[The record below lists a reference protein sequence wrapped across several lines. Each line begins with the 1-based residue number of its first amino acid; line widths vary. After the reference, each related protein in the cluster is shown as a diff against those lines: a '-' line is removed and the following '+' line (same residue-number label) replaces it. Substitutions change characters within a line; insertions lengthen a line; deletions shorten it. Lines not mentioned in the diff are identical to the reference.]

1 VIPEDILI
9 IKKLVRKNVLD
20 FQPYLPGKPIEEVK
34 RELGLTRVDKLA
46 SNENPLGPSPR
57 AVSAMKR
64 FLNKVNL
71 YPDGSGFYLKKV
83 LAKKLK
89 VKSENIILGS
99 GTDEIIEIIG
109 KTFLNP
115 IDEIVVSEH
124 AFIRYEMAAE
134 LMGCQVKKAPM
145 KNFTHDLEAM
155 KKAITRMT
163 KIVFIAN
170 PNNPTG
176 TYVTKE
182 EVEKFMKGLP
192 EDIMVVFDEAYREY
206 VTRKDYP
213 ETLPYVKQGRMVIVL
228 RTFSKIYGLAGLRIG
243 YGTGKSGL
251 IEFMERIRPP
261 FNTNS
266 LAQIAALASLSDETH
281 LKRSRRLVNDERK
294 YLEKNLEKMGIEFIP
309 SVANHIL
316 LKVGN
321 GQNVFERLLKKGI
334 IVRPMAE
341 YDLPEFIRVT
351 VGLPQQN
358 RRFINAL
365 KEVIDRCS

>member
-1 VIPEDILI
+1 MIE
-9 IKKLVRKNVLD
+9 KLVRKNILD
-20 FQPYLPGKPIEEVK
+20 FQPYLPGKPIEEVE
-34 RELGLTRVDKLA
+34 RELGLARVDKLA

-64 FLNKVNL
+64 YLNRVNL
-71 YPDGSGFYLKKV
+71 YPDGSGFYLKKA
-83 LAKKLK
+83 LARKLK

-115 IDEIVVSEH
+115 IDEIIVSEH
-124 AFIRYEMAAE
+124 AFIRYEMAGE
-134 LMGCQVKKAPM
+134 LMGCRIKRAPM
-145 KNFTHDLEAM
+145 RNFTHDLEAM
-155 KKAITRMT
+155 KKEITRKT

-182 EVEKFMKGLP
+182 EVGEFMKGLP
-192 EDIMVVFDEAYREY
+192 GNIIVVFDEAYREY

-213 ETLPYVKQGRMVIVL
+213 QTLSYVKQGRMAIVM

-243 YGTGKSGL
+243 YGVGKREL
-251 IEFMERIRPP
+251 IDFMERIRPP

-266 LAQIAALASLSDETH
+266 LAQIAALASLSDGAH
-281 LKRSRRLVNDERK
+281 IRRSCKLVEDGRR
-294 YLEKNLEKMGIEFIP
+294 YLEWNLEKMGIDFVP

-321 GQNVFERLLKKGI
+321 GEDVFRKLLKKGV
-334 IVRPMAE
+334 IVRPMLE
-341 YDLPEFIRVT
+341 YDLPEFIRVSI
-351 VGLPQQN
+351 GLPRQN
-358 RRFINAL
+358 RRFITAL
-365 KEVIDRCS
+365 REVMDKCS

>member
-1 VIPEDILI
+1 MIE
-9 IKKLVRKNVLD
+9 KLVRKNVLD

-34 RELGLTRVDKLA
+34 RELGLARVDKLA

-57 AVSAMKR
+57 AVSAMKK
-64 FLNKVNL
+64 FLNRVNL

-83 LAKKLK
+83 LARKLK
-89 VKSENIILGS
+89 VKPENLILGS

-109 KTFLNP
+109 KTFLDP
-115 IDEIVVSEH
+115 VDEIVVSKH
-124 AFIRYEMAAE
+124 AFIRYEMAGE
-134 LMGCQVKKAPM
+134 LMGCRIKRVPM

-155 KKAITRMT
+155 KKAITERT
-163 KIVFIAN
+163 KIVFVAN

-176 TYVTKE
+176 TYVTEE
-182 EVEKFMKGLP
+182 EVEKFMDGLP
-192 EDIMVVFDEAYREY
+192 EEIMVVFDEAYREY

-213 ETLPYVKQGRMVIVL
+213 KTLPYVKRGKAVIVL

-243 YGTGKSGL
+243 YGIGKSEL
-251 IEFMERIRPP
+251 IGFMERIRPP

-266 LAQIAALASLSDETH
+266 LAQIAAQASLSDETH
-281 LKRSRRLVNDERK
+281 IRRSRELVGKERK
-294 YLEKNLEKMGIEFIP
+294 YMEDNLGKMGIEFVP

-321 GQNVFERLLKKGI
+321 GQNVFKKLLKKGI
-334 IVRPMAE
+334 IVRAMVE

-351 VGLPQQN
+351 IGLPQQN
-358 RRFINAL
+358 RRFINGL
-365 KEVIDRCS
+365 REVMDKCS

>member
-1 VIPEDILI
+1 MIE
-9 IKKLVRKNVLD
+9 KLVRKSVLD
-20 FQPYLPGKPIEEVK
+20 FQPYLPGKPIDDVK
-34 RELGLTRVDKLA
+34 RELGLVRVDKLA

-64 FLNKVNL
+64 FLNQVNL

-83 LAKKLK
+83 LAGRLK
-89 VKSENIILGS
+89 VKPENIILGS

-115 IDEIVVSEH
+115 TDEIIVSEH
-124 AFIRYEMAAE
+124 AFIRYEMAGE
-134 LMGCQVKKAPM
+134 LMGCQVKKVPM
-145 KNFTHDLEAM
+145 KNFTHNLEAM
-155 KKAITRMT
+155 KKAVTSST

-176 TYVTKE
+176 TYVIEE
-182 EVEKFMKGLP
+182 EVEEFMRDLP
-192 EDIMVVFDEAYREY
+192 EEIMVVFDEAYREY

-213 ETLPYVKQGRMVIVL
+213 KTLPYVKKGRTVIVL

-243 YGTGKSGL
+243 YGIGKSKL
-251 IEFMERIRPP
+251 IQFMERIRPP

-281 LKRSRRLVNDERK
+281 LKRSRRLVGNERK
-294 YLEKNLEKMGIEFIP
+294 YLENNLEKMGIEFIP
-309 SVANHIL
+309 SAANYIL
-316 LKVGN
+316 IKVGN
-321 GQNVFERLLKKGI
+321 GKNAFEKLLKKGI
-334 IVRPMAE
+334 IVRPMME

-351 VGLPQQN
+351 IGLPQQN
-358 RRFINAL
+358 KRFLNAL
-365 KEVIDRCS
+365 SEVMGKCS

>member
-1 VIPEDILI
+1 MIE
-9 IKKLVRKNVLD
+9 KLVRKNVLD

-34 RELGLTRVDKLA
+34 REFGLARVDKLA

-57 AVSAMKR
+57 AVSAMKKV
-64 FLNKVNL
+64 LNRVNL

-83 LAKKLK
+83 LARKLK
-89 VKSENIILGS
+89 VKPENIILGS

-109 KTFLNP
+109 KTFLDP
-115 IDEIVVSEH
+115 IDEIIVSKH
-124 AFIRYEMAAE
+124 AFIRYEMAGE
-134 LMGCQVKKAPM
+134 LMGCQVKRVPM
-145 KNFTHDLEAM
+145 ENFTHDLKAM
-155 KKAITRMT
+155 KKAITERT

-176 TYVTKE
+176 TYITEE
-182 EVEKFMKGLP
+182 EVEKFMNDLP
-192 EDIMVVFDEAYREY
+192 EEIIVVFDEAYREY

-213 ETLPYVKQGRMVIVL
+213 KTLSYVKQGRVVIVL

-243 YGTGKSGL
+243 YGIGKSEL
-251 IEFMERIRPP
+251 IGFMERIRPP

-281 LKRSRRLVNDERK
+281 LKRSRKLIGNERK
-294 YLEKNLEKMGIEFIP
+294 YLEENLEKMNIKFVP

-321 GQNVFERLLKKGI
+321 GQNVFEKLLKKGI
-334 IVRPMAE
+334 IVRAMVE

-351 VGLPQQN
+351 IGLPQQN

-365 KEVIDRCS
+365 KEVMDRCS

>member
-1 VIPEDILI
+1 MIE
-9 IKKLVRKNVLD
+9 KLVRKNVLD

-34 RELGLTRVDKLA
+34 RELGLARVDKLA

-57 AVSAMKR
+57 AVSAMKK
-64 FLNKVNL
+64 FLDRVNL

-83 LAKKLK
+83 LSRRLK
-89 VKSENIILGS
+89 VKPENIILGS

-115 IDEIVVSEH
+115 IDEIIVSEH
-124 AFIRYEMAAE
+124 AFIRYEMAGE
-134 LMGCQVKKAPM
+134 LMGCQVKKVPM
-145 KNFTHDLEAM
+145 KNFTHDLESM
-155 KKAITRMT
+155 KGAISANT
-163 KIVFIAN
+163 KIIFIAN

-176 TYVTKE
+176 TYVTE
-182 EVEKFMKGLP
+182 QEVKSLMEDMP
-192 EDIMVVFDEAYREY
+192 EHIMVVFDEAYREY

-213 ETLPYVKQGRMVIVL
+213 NTLSYVKEGRTVIVL

-243 YGTGKSGL
+243 YGVGKSEL
-251 IEFMERIRPP
+251 IDFMERIRPP

-281 LKRSRRLVNDERK
+281 LKRSRSLVVKERS
-294 YLEKNLEKMGIEFIP
+294 YLEKNLAEMGIEFIP

-321 GQNVFERLLKKGI
+321 GQGVFEKLLRKGI
-334 IVRPMAE
+334 IVRPMVE
-341 YDLPEFIRVT
+341 YDLPEFIRVSI
-351 VGLPQQN
+351 GLPQQN
-358 RRFINAL
+358 RRFINVL
-365 KEVIDRCS
+365 REVMDRCS

>member
-1 VIPEDILI
+1 MITKDMPMIE
-9 IKKLVRKNVLD
+9 KLVRKNILN
-20 FQPYLPGKPIEEVK
+20 FQPYLPGKPIEHVQ

-57 AVSAMKR
+57 AVNAMRK
-64 FLNKVNL
+64 FLNRVNL
-71 YPDGSGFYLKKV
+71 YPDGSGFYLKRV
-83 LAKKLK
+83 LARKLR
-89 VKSENIILGS
+89 VKPENIILGS

-115 IDEIVVSEH
+115 IDEIIVSEH
-124 AFIRYEMAAE
+124 AFIRYEMAGE
-134 LMGCQVKKAPM
+134 LMGCQVKKVPM
-145 KNFTHDLEAM
+145 INFRHDLEAM
-155 KKAITRMT
+155 RKGINRRT

-176 TYVTKE
+176 TYVTEE
-182 EVEKFMKGLP
+182 EVQKFMKGLP
-192 EDIMVVFDEAYREY
+192 KDIMVVFDEAYREY

-213 ETLPYVKQGRMVIVL
+213 MTVPYVRQGRTVIVL

-243 YGTGKSGL
+243 YGIGQSKL

-266 LAQIAALASLSDETH
+266 LAQVAAVASLSDESH
-281 LKRSRRLVNDERK
+281 LRRSRNLVGIEKR
-294 YLEKNLEKMGIEFIP
+294 YLEKNLKRMAIEFVP
-309 SVANHIL
+309 SAANHIL
-316 LKVGN
+316 VKVGN

-351 VGLPQQN
+351 IGLPRQN
-358 RRFINAL
+358 RRFLNAL
-365 KEVIDRCS
+365 REVMDRCF

>member
-1 VIPEDILI
+1 MIE
-9 IKKLVRKNVLD
+9 KLVRKNVLD

-34 RELGLTRVDKLA
+34 RELGLARVDKLA

-57 AVSAMKR
+57 AVSAMKK
-64 FLNKVNL
+64 FLNRVNL

-83 LAKKLK
+83 LAKRLK
-89 VKSENIILGS
+89 VKPENIILGS

-124 AFIRYEMAAE
+124 AFIRYEMAGE
-134 LMGCQVKKAPM
+134 LMGCQVRKAPM
-145 KNFTHDLEAM
+145 KNFRHHLEAM
-155 KKAITRMT
+155 KEAISPKT
-163 KIVFIAN
+163 KIIFIAN

-176 TYVTKE
+176 TYVTEK
-182 EVEKFMKGLP
+182 EVEKFMNDLP
-192 EDIMVVFDEAYREY
+192 EEIMVVFDEAYREY

-213 ETLPYVKQGRMVIVL
+213 KTLPYVKQGRMVIVL

-243 YGTGKSGL
+243 YGVGKSKL

-281 LKRSRRLVNDERK
+281 VRRSRSLVVKERK
-294 YLEKNLEKMGIEFIP
+294 YLEENLAKMGIEFIP

-321 GQNVFERLLKKGI
+321 GQKVFERLLKKGI
-334 IVRPMAE
+334 IVRPMVE
-341 YDLPEFIRVT
+341 YDLPEFIRVSI
-351 VGLPQQN
+351 GLPQQN
-358 RRFINAL
+358 KRFINVL
-365 KEVIDRCS
+365 REVMDRCS